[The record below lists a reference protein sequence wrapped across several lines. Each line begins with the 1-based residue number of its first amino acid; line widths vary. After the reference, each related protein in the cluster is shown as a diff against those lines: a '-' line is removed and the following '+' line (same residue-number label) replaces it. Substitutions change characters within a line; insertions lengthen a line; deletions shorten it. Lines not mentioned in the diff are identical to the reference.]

1 MEPAA
6 GAPGPAMSLT
16 GRLLNVFAAPGEVFE
31 AVRANPPAAVNWLIP
46 LILSIVMSAVSVA
59 LIYSQP
65 AVVQQIHEQQTKALD
80 DQVKAGKMTQAQA
93 DQAAAM
99 ADKVFGPSFA
109 RLMGTVSAS
118 VVNLI
123 RLFWWGLVL
132 WGLGRFFLRAEFN
145 YLKALEVAG
154 LAFMIAILGGL
165 VGALLTVCLGKICT
179 LSLGLLALQLGPQSL
194 LRMALQSV
202 DFFDLWLLGVMTMG
216 LARLAGVSWTK
227 AFPLTLAYWLVMEG
241 ILLGIAWFFISLSSG
256 FK

>member
-1 MEPAA
+1 MPLAN
-6 GAPGPAMSLT
+6 
-16 GRLLNVFAAPGEVFE
+16 RLLNVFAAPGEVFD
-31 AVRANPPAAVNWLIP
+31 AVRAAPPTAVNWLIP

-65 AVVQQIHEQQTKALD
+65 TVVQQLREQQTKALD
-80 DQVKAGKMTQAQA
+80 DQVKAGKMTRAQA
-93 DQAAAM
+93 DQAAAWT
-99 ADKVFGPSFA
+99 DTFFGPSFA

-123 RLFWWGLVL
+123 RICWWGLVL
-132 WGLGRFFLRAEFN
+132 WGLGRLVLRAEFT
-145 YLKALEVAG
+145 YVKALEVAG
-154 LAFMIAILGGL
+154 LGFMIAILGGL
-165 VGALLTVCLGKICT
+165 VSALLTVCLGKICT

-194 LRMALQSV
+194 LRMALQSA

-216 LARLAGVSWTK
+216 LARLAGVSWLK

-241 ILLGIAWFFISLSSG
+241 FLLGIAWFFISLSSG